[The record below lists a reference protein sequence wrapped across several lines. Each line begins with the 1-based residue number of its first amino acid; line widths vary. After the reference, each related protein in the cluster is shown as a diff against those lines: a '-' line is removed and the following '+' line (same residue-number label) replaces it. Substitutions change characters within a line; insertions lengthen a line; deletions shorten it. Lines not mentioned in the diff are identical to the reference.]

1 MKTYD
6 VTIQMKPLQ
15 QYFHPVLFVCQHFHK
30 MEFGNFVEFCRQF

>member
-15 QYFHPVLFVCQHFHK
+15 QYFHPVLFVFQHFYK
-30 MEFGNFVEFCRQF
+30 MEVGNFVEFCRHF

>member
-15 QYFHPVLFVCQHFHK
+15 QYFHPVLFVFQHFYN
-30 MEFGNFVEFCRQF
+30 MEFRNFVTFCGQF